1 MKITKP
7 YLLNDRSLFQIHGL
21 DSFDFLQSVITAD
34 ILPLKEG
41 KAVASCLLSA
51 QGRILFDFLIYPDG
65 HGKSFSFIFDCH
77 KTEKDEL
84 KKKLTMYKM
93 RNSVEIIDIDDQS
106 IAISCVDKE
115 KAFRDPRHKKLPFR
129 RVVTKDKMGKSSSY
143 DEIYKQNRLKL
154 CVAEGPEEIPRGEA
168 LPLDFWMDKT
178 TQVSFNKGCFIGQE
192 VTARV
197 YHRNKIRR
205 RLIVIESRKIIAS
218 EVELPGKGFKYIC
231 QNKDMVLMLAPKE
244 FIEISEVDK
253 KMKLEWLGKKNNFYL
268 YL

>member
-1 MKITKP
+1 MKIAKTL
-7 YLLNDRSLFQIHGL
+7 LLNDRSLFQIHGP

-34 ILPLKEG
+34 ISPLKEG

-65 HGKSFSFIFDCH
+65 HEKSFSCIFDCH
-77 KTEKDEL
+77 KKEKNEL
-84 KKKLTMYKM
+84 IKKLTLYKM
-93 RNSVEIIDIDDQS
+93 RSSVEINDIDDQS
-106 IAISCVDKE
+106 IAISKANKE
-115 KAFRDPRHKKLPFR
+115 KAFKDPRHNKLPFR
-129 RVVTKDKMGKSSSY
+129 IVVTKDKMDKSSSY

-205 RLIVIESRKIIAS
+205 RLIVVETKESKAS
-218 EVELPGKGFKYIC
+218 DRELPGKGFKYIC
-231 QNKDMVLMLAPKE
+231 QNKDIVLLLAPIE
-244 FIEISEVDK
+244 FIENSIVNNK
-253 KMKLEWLGKKNNFYL
+253 TQLEWLGEENNFYL

>member
-1 MKITKP
+1 MKITKTL
-7 YLLNDRSLFQIHGL
+7 LLNDRSLFQIHGP

-34 ILPLKEG
+34 TSPLKEG

-51 QGRILFDFLIYPDG
+51 QGRILFDFLIYPDRYE
-65 HGKSFSFIFDCH
+65 KSFSCKVDCFH
-77 KTEKDEL
+77 KEKDEL
-84 KKKLTMYKM
+84 IKKLTLYKM
-93 RNSVEIIDIDDQS
+93 RSRVEINDIDDQV
-106 IAISCVDKE
+106 IAISSTNKE

-129 RVVTKDKMGKSSSY
+129 TIISKDKMGESSSY
-143 DEIYKQNRLKL
+143 DENYKQNRLKL

-205 RLIVIESRKIIAS
+205 RLIVVETRKFNAS
-218 EVELPGKGFKYIC
+218 DGALPGKGFKYIL
-231 QNKDMVLMLAPKE
+231 QNKDMVLLLAPLE
-244 FIEISEVDK
+244 FLEISQFRN
-253 KMKLEWLGKKNNFYL
+253 KMQLEWLGKKYNYYL

>member
-1 MKITKP
+1 MKLSKP
-7 YLLNDRSLFQIHGL
+7 LLLNDRSLFQIHGP

-34 ILPLKEG
+34 ISPLKEG

-65 HGKSFSFIFDCH
+65 HKKSFSCIFDCH
-77 KTEKDEL
+77 KKEKDEL
-84 KKKLTMYKM
+84 IKKLTLYKM
-93 RNSVEIIDIDDQS
+93 RSNVEINGIDDQS
-106 IAISCVDKE
+106 IDISSTNKE
-115 KAFRDPRHKKLPFR
+115 ESFEDPRHKKLPFR
-129 RVVTKDKMGKSSSY
+129 MIVSKDKMRKSSSH

-154 CVAEGPEEIPRGEA
+154 CVAEGPEEIPRGES

-178 TQVSFNKGCFIGQE
+178 THVSFNKGCFIGQE

-205 RLIVIESRKIIAS
+205 RLIVVHTREFKAR
-218 EVELPGKGFKYIC
+218 VGELPGKGFKYIG

-244 FIEISEVDK
+244 FIEYSKVDNK
-253 KMKLEWLGKKNNFYL
+253 TQLEWLGKKNNFYL

>member
-1 MKITKP
+1 
-7 YLLNDRSLFQIHGL
+7 
-21 DSFDFLQSVITAD
+21 
-34 ILPLKEG
+34 
-41 KAVASCLLSA
+41 
-51 QGRILFDFLIYPDG
+51 
-65 HGKSFSFIFDCH
+65 
-77 KTEKDEL
+77 
-84 KKKLTMYKM
+84 
-93 RNSVEIIDIDDQS
+93 
-106 IAISCVDKE
+106 
-115 KAFRDPRHKKLPFR
+115 
-129 RVVTKDKMGKSSSY
+129 MGISSSC

-231 QNKDMVLMLAPKE
+231 QNKDMVLLLAPLELIETFE
-244 FIEISEVDK
+244 FNNN
-253 KMKLEWLGKKNNFYL
+253 MQLEWLGKK
-268 YL
+268 

>member
-1 MKITKP
+1 MKITKTL
-7 YLLNDRSLFQIHGL
+7 LLNDRSLFQIHGP
-21 DSFDFLQSVITAD
+21 DSFNFLQSVITTD
-34 ILPLKEG
+34 ISPLKEG

-51 QGRILFDFLIYPDG
+51 QGRILFDFLIYPG
-65 HGKSFSFIFDCH
+65 GYEKTFSCIFDCH
-77 KTEKDEL
+77 KIEKDEL
-84 KKKLTMYKM
+84 IKKLTLYKM
-93 RNSVEIIDIDDQS
+93 RDNVEIKDVTDQL
-106 IAISCVDKE
+106 IAINIDNEE

-129 RVVTKDKMGKSSSY
+129 AIVTKGKMGKSSSY

-205 RLIVIESRKIIAS
+205 RLIVVDSRTTITS
-218 EVELPGKGFKYIC
+218 EAELPGKGFKYIC
-231 QNKDMVLMLAPKE
+231 QNKDMVLLLAPLE
-244 FIEISEVDK
+244 FIETSELNNN
-253 KMKLEWLGKKNNFYL
+253 MQLEWLGKKYNFYL
-268 YL
+268 YY